1 MAQEEVTLERSLDNA
16 ANVLRSKMDANEYKN
31 YTLGTIFYKYLS
43 DSMLYYVA
51 ELLEEENVSLEEAQK
66 LYEENQDDPDL
77 IDELNL
83 KLNYV
88 IDAKNTYTN
97 ILKTVNNHTFQISQL
112 GDAFNS
118 IESQGKEF
126 EGLFDDY
133 DLYSKRLGNTAQK
146 QSDTISEVLSSIGKL
161 EIVKTPKDTLGNAYE
176 YLIKQFASETGKKA
190 GEFYTPQQVS
200 RLLARLTL
208 VDKDYTDGMTVY
220 DPTMGSGSLLLNF
233 RKYVEHPERI
243 TYFGQEINTSTYNL
257 ARMNMILHHV
267 DVVNQKLRNNDT
279 LDEDWPV
286 EEITNFDAVVMNPPY
301 SHKWSANA
309 GFKDDPRFAAY
320 GVLPPKS
327 KADYAF
333 LLHER
338 KCEELA
344 LIKKALLQKL
354 FPKKDEFKPEVRYK
368 NFSDAWEQRK
378 LGEIL
383 SDLYNGQTPSRN
395 VKSYWKGDIP
405 WLTSGELNH
414 GIVEETIEKI
424 SESGKKAA
432 NLRLIPSGTIVIA
445 ITGLEAP
452 GTRGN
457 CAILGIDTTVNQ
469 SVMALVVKN
478 NIDTQFIF
486 QWYKKIGEEYGI
498 RYTQGTKQQS
508 YNYDLVK
515 ILPITIPTTTEE
527 QQKIGSFFNQL
538 DSLIALHQRKLEKL
552 KQLKKFLLQ
561 NMFI

>member
-51 ELLEEENVSLEEAQK
+51 ELLEEKNISLEEAQK
-66 LYEENQDDPDL
+66 LYEENQDDQYL
-77 IDELNL
+77 IEELDI
-83 KLNYV
+83 KFNYV
-88 IDAKNTYTN
+88 IEAKNTYTN
-97 ILKTVNNHTFQISQL
+97 ILKSINNHTFQVSQL

-146 QSDTISEVLSSIGKL
+146 QSDTISEVLSAIGKL
-161 EIVKTPKDTLGNAYE
+161 EIVKTPEDTLGNAYE
-176 YLIKQFASETGKKA
+176 YLIKQFASESGKKA
-190 GEFYTPQQVS
+190 GEFYTPQKVS

-233 RKYVEHPERI
+233 RKYVEHSERI

-309 GFKDDPRFAAY
+309 GFKDDPRFSAY
-320 GVLPPKS
+320 GVLPPK
-327 KADYAF
+327 
-333 LLHER
+333 
-338 KCEELA
+338 
-344 LIKKALLQKL
+344 
-354 FPKKDEFKPEVRYK
+354 
-368 NFSDAWEQRK
+368 
-378 LGEIL
+378 
-383 SDLYNGQTPSRN
+383 
-395 VKSYWKGDIP
+395 
-405 WLTSGELNH
+405 
-414 GIVEETIEKI
+414 
-424 SESGKKAA
+424 
-432 NLRLIPSGTIVIA
+432 
-445 ITGLEAP
+445 
-452 GTRGN
+452 
-457 CAILGIDTTVNQ
+457 
-469 SVMALVVKN
+469 
-478 NIDTQFIF
+478 
-486 QWYKKIGEEYGI
+486 
-498 RYTQGTKQQS
+498 
-508 YNYDLVK
+508 
-515 ILPITIPTTTEE
+515 
-527 QQKIGSFFNQL
+527 
-538 DSLIALHQRKLEKL
+538 
-552 KQLKKFLLQ
+552 
-561 NMFI
+561 

>member
-51 ELLEEENVSLEEAQK
+51 ELLEEKNISLEEAQK
-66 LYEENQDDPDL
+66 LYEENQDDQYL
-77 IDELNL
+77 IEELDI
-83 KLNYV
+83 KFNYV
-88 IDAKNTYTN
+88 IEAKNTYTN
-97 ILKTVNNHTFQISQL
+97 ILKSINNHTFQVSQL

-146 QSDTISEVLSSIGKL
+146 QSDTISEVLSAIGKL
-161 EIVKTPKDTLGNAYE
+161 EIVKTPEDTLGNAYE
-176 YLIKQFASETGKKA
+176 YLIKQFASESGKKA
-190 GEFYTPQQVS
+190 GEFYTPQKVS

-233 RKYVEHPERI
+233 RKYVEHPKRI

-309 GFKDDPRFAAY
+309 GFKDDPRFSAY

-338 KCEELA
+338 KCEELT

-354 FPKKDEFKPEVRYK
+354 FPKKDEFEPEVRYK

-378 LGEIL
+378 LGEVLSYEQPGPYIVNSDNYDNKFNVPVLTAGKSFILGFTNEVKGIKKASESDPVIIFDDFTTGSHYVDFPFKVKSSALKIL
-383 SDLYNGQTPSRN
+383 SKTN
-395 VKSYWKGDIP
+395 
-405 WLTSGELNH
+405 
-414 GIVEETIEKI
+414 EKI
-424 SESGKKAA
+424 
-432 NLRLIPSGTIVIA
+432 
-445 ITGLEAP
+445 
-452 GTRGN
+452 
-457 CAILGIDTTVNQ
+457 DTKFIYEVLSRINYVPQ
-469 SVMALVVKN
+469 SHERHWISQFSKFNVM
-478 NIDTQFIF
+478 
-486 QWYKKIGEEYGI
+486 
-498 RYTQGTKQQS
+498 
-508 YNYDLVK
+508 
-515 ILPITIPTTTEE
+515 IPTSQE
-527 QQKIGSFFNQL
+527 QEKVGNFLKQL
-538 DSLIALHQRKLEKL
+538 DHLIALHQRKLEKL

>member
-51 ELLEEENVSLEEAQK
+51 ELLEEKNISLEEAQK
-66 LYEENQDDPDL
+66 LYEENQDDQYL
-77 IDELNL
+77 IEELDI
-83 KLNYV
+83 KFNYV
-88 IDAKNTYTN
+88 IEAKNTYTN
-97 ILKTVNNHTFQISQL
+97 ILKSINNHTFQVSQL

-146 QSDTISEVLSSIGKL
+146 QSDTISEVLSAIGKL
-161 EIVKTPKDTLGNAYE
+161 EIVKTPEDTLGNAYE
-176 YLIKQFASETGKKA
+176 YLIKQFASESGKKA
-190 GEFYTPQQVS
+190 GEFYTPQKVS

-233 RKYVEHPERI
+233 RKYVEHPKRI

-309 GFKDDPRFAAY
+309 GFKDDPRFSAY

-333 LLHER
+333 LLHGFYHLKNTGTMAIVLPHGVLFRGAKEGKIR
-338 KCEELA
+338 
-344 LIKKALLQKL
+344 QKL
-354 FPKKDEFKPEVRYK
+354 LEDG
-368 NFSDAWEQRK
+368 SIDAVIG
-378 LGEIL
+378 L
-383 SDLYNGQTPSRN
+383 P
-395 VKSYWKGDIP
+395 
-405 WLTSGELNH
+405 
-414 GIVEETIEKI
+414 
-424 SESGKKAA
+424 A
-432 NLRLIPSGTIVIA
+432 NLFYST
-445 ITGLEAP
+445 
-452 GTRGN
+452 
-457 CAILGIDTTVNQ
+457 
-469 SVMALVVKN
+469 S
-478 NIDTQFIF
+478 
-486 QWYKKIGEEYGI
+486 
-498 RYTQGTKQQS
+498 
-508 YNYDLVK
+508 
-515 ILPITIPTTTEE
+515 IPTTIVVLKKDKQDRSVMFIDASKEFE
-527 QQKIGSFFNQL
+527 KGKNQNQL
-538 DSLIALHQRKLEKL
+538 RETDITKILDTYEKRQDVDKYAHLASFDEIKENDFNLNIPRYVDTFEPEPEIDLRQVSKDLQDVNTQIKDNEQELVGML
-552 KQLKKFLLQ
+552 KQLTSKDDEVMEGINDIIKNLEGE
-561 NMFI
+561 IK

>member
-51 ELLEEENVSLEEAQK
+51 ELLEEKNISLEEAQK
-66 LYEENQDDPDL
+66 LYEENQDDQYL
-77 IDELNL
+77 IEELDI
-83 KLNYV
+83 KFNYV
-88 IDAKNTYTN
+88 IEAKNTYTN
-97 ILKTVNNHTFQISQL
+97 ILKSINNHTFQVSQL

-146 QSDTISEVLSSIGKL
+146 QSDTISEVLSAIGKL
-161 EIVKTPKDTLGNAYE
+161 EIVKTPEDTLGNAYE
-176 YLIKQFASETGKKA
+176 YLIKQFASESGKKA
-190 GEFYTPQQVS
+190 GEFYTPQKVS

-233 RKYVEHPERI
+233 RKYVEHSERI

-309 GFKDDPRFAAY
+309 GFKDDPRFSAY

-378 LGEIL
+378 LGEVATFI
-383 SDLYNGQTPSRN
+383 NGRAYKQNELLDSGKYKVLRVGNFYTNDSWYYSN
-395 VKSYWKGDIP
+395 LELADKYYIDKGDLVYTWSATFGPHI
-405 WLTSGELNH
+405 WDGEKVIYH
-414 GIVEETIEKI
+414 YHIWKIEL
-424 SESGKKAA
+424 SES
-432 NLRLIPSGTIVIA
+432 LDRDFTLQI
-445 ITGLEAP
+445 LEADKAKLLANTNGSTMIHVTKKDMESKVISLP
-452 GTRGN
+452 
-457 CAILGIDTTVNQ
+457 
-469 SVMALVVKN
+469 
-478 NIDTQFIF
+478 NI
-486 QWYKKIGEEYGI
+486 
-498 RYTQGTKQQS
+498 
-508 YNYDLVK
+508 
-515 ILPITIPTTTEE
+515 EE
-527 QQKIGSFFNQL
+527 QKQIGSYLMKF

>member
-51 ELLEEENVSLEEAQK
+51 ELLEEKNISLEEAQK
-66 LYEENQDDPDL
+66 LYEENQDDQYL
-77 IDELNL
+77 IEELDI
-83 KLNYV
+83 KFNYV
-88 IDAKNTYTN
+88 IEAKNTYTN
-97 ILKTVNNHTFQISQL
+97 ILKSINNHTFQVSQL

-146 QSDTISEVLSSIGKL
+146 QSDTISEVLSAIGKL
-161 EIVKTPKDTLGNAYE
+161 EIVKTPEDTLGNAYE
-176 YLIKQFASETGKKA
+176 YLIKQFASESGKKA
-190 GEFYTPQQVS
+190 GEFYTPQKVS

-233 RKYVEHPERI
+233 RKYVEHPKRI

-309 GFKDDPRFAAY
+309 GFKDDPRFSAY

-333 LLHER
+333 LLHGYYHL
-338 KCEELA
+338 KH
-344 LIKKALLQKL
+344 
-354 FPKKDEFKPEVRYK
+354 
-368 NFSDAWEQRK
+368 
-378 LGEIL
+378 
-383 SDLYNGQTPSRN
+383 
-395 VKSYWKGDIP
+395 
-405 WLTSGELNH
+405 SGVMAIVLPH
-414 GIVEETIEKI
+414 GILFRGAAEGKI
-424 SESGKKAA
+424 RKKLLENGAIDAVIGLPA
-432 NLRLIPSGTIVIA
+432 NL
-445 ITGLEAP
+445 
-452 GTRGN
+452 
-457 CAILGIDTTVNQ
+457 
-469 SVMALVVKN
+469 
-478 NIDTQFIF
+478 F
-486 QWYKKIGEEYGI
+486 
-498 RYTQGTKQQS
+498 
-508 YNYDLVK
+508 YN
-515 ILPITIPTTTEE
+515 TSIPTT
-527 QQKIGSFFNQL
+527 IVV
-538 DSLIALHQRKLEKL
+538 
-552 KQLKKFLLQ
+552 LKKDKQDRDVLFIDASKDFEKVKTQ
-561 NMFI
+561 NELRDEDVEKILTTYKERKDIDKYAHLASFDEIKENEFNLNIPRYVDTFEPEPEINLDEVSKELRETNEKIKENETELISMLKDLTSEDEKIMKGLNDFISVLEEDVRNNGKRRKKGSKTPV

>member
-51 ELLEEENVSLEEAQK
+51 ELLEEKNISLEEAQK
-66 LYEENQDDPDL
+66 LYEENQDDQYL
-77 IDELNL
+77 IEELDI
-83 KLNYV
+83 KFNYV
-88 IDAKNTYTN
+88 IEAKNTYTN
-97 ILKTVNNHTFQISQL
+97 ILKSINNHTFQVSQL

-146 QSDTISEVLSSIGKL
+146 QSDTISEVLSAIGKL
-161 EIVKTPKDTLGNAYE
+161 EIVKTPEDTLGNAYE
-176 YLIKQFASETGKKA
+176 YLIKQFASESGKKA
-190 GEFYTPQQVS
+190 GEFYTPQKVS

-233 RKYVEHPERI
+233 RKYVEHPKRI

-309 GFKDDPRFAAY
+309 GFKDDPRFSAY

-333 LLHER
+333 LLHGYYHL
-338 KCEELA
+338 KH
-344 LIKKALLQKL
+344 
-354 FPKKDEFKPEVRYK
+354 
-368 NFSDAWEQRK
+368 
-378 LGEIL
+378 
-383 SDLYNGQTPSRN
+383 
-395 VKSYWKGDIP
+395 
-405 WLTSGELNH
+405 SGVMAIVLPH
-414 GIVEETIEKI
+414 GILFRGAAEGKI
-424 SESGKKAA
+424 RKKLLENGAIDAVIGLPA
-432 NLRLIPSGTIVIA
+432 NL
-445 ITGLEAP
+445 
-452 GTRGN
+452 
-457 CAILGIDTTVNQ
+457 
-469 SVMALVVKN
+469 
-478 NIDTQFIF
+478 F
-486 QWYKKIGEEYGI
+486 
-498 RYTQGTKQQS
+498 
-508 YNYDLVK
+508 YN
-515 ILPITIPTTTEE
+515 TSIPTTIVVLKKDKQDRDVLFIDASKDFEKVKTQNELRDE
-527 QQKIGSFFNQL
+527 DVEKIL
-538 DSLIALHQRKLEKL
+538 TTKYVHLILASLIS
-552 KQLKKFLLQ
+552 
-561 NMFI
+561 

>member
-51 ELLEEENVSLEEAQK
+51 ELLEEKNISLEEAQK
-66 LYEENQDDPDL
+66 LYEENQDDQYL
-77 IDELNL
+77 IEELDI
-83 KLNYV
+83 KFNYV
-88 IDAKNTYTN
+88 IETKNTYTN
-97 ILKTVNNHTFQISQL
+97 ILKSINNHTFQVSQL

-146 QSDTISEVLSSIGKL
+146 QSDTISEVLSAIGKL
-161 EIVKTPKDTLGNAYE
+161 EIVKTPEDTLGNAYE
-176 YLIKQFASETGKKA
+176 YLIKQFASESGKKA
-190 GEFYTPQQVS
+190 GEFYTPQKVS

-233 RKYVEHPERI
+233 RKYVEHSERI

-309 GFKDDPRFAAY
+309 GFKDDPRFSAY

-333 LLHER
+333 LLHEDHLQFLHSF
-338 KCEELA
+338 KSF
-344 LIKKALLQKL
+344 LLQKMFFDNDIPPL
-354 FPKKDEFKPEVRYK
+354 LRFNKFTEKWNQCKLNDHTIVTMGQSPNSKNYTNNQTGKILVQGNADLYK
-368 NFSDAWEQRK
+368 NK
-378 LGEIL
+378 IL
-383 SDLYNGQTPSRN
+383 KRVFTTEVTKTA
-395 VKSYWKGDIP
+395 VKNDILISVRAPVGDIARNQYE
-405 WLTSGELNH
+405 SVVIGR
-414 GIVEETIEKI
+414 GIASIKGNDFLYYQLEKMKNNGFWNKYI
-424 SESGKKAA
+424 AGSTFES
-432 NLRLIPSGTIVIA
+432 
-445 ITGLEAP
+445 ITGKDLKN
-452 GTRGN
+452 TK
-457 CAILGIDTTVNQ
+457 IYTTN
-469 SVMALVVKN
+469 S
-478 NIDTQFIF
+478 DEER
-486 QWYKKIGEEYGI
+486 KIGNI
-498 RYTQGTKQQS
+498 FSSLTKIIQLQEH
-508 YNYDLVK
+508 K
-515 ILPITIPTTTEE
+515 I
-527 QQKIGSFFNQL
+527 
-538 DSLIALHQRKLEKL
+538 DSLKKL
-552 KQLKKFLLQ
+552 KQFLLQ

>member
-51 ELLEEENVSLEEAQK
+51 ELLEEKNISLEEAQK
-66 LYEENQDDPDL
+66 LYEENQDDQYL
-77 IDELNL
+77 IEELDI
-83 KLNYV
+83 KFNYV
-88 IDAKNTYTN
+88 IEAKNTYTN
-97 ILKTVNNHTFQISQL
+97 ILKSINNHTFQVSQL

-146 QSDTISEVLSSIGKL
+146 QSDTISEVLSAIGKL
-161 EIVKTPKDTLGNAYE
+161 EIVKTPEDTLGNAYE
-176 YLIKQFASETGKKA
+176 YLIKQFASESGKKA
-190 GEFYTPQQVS
+190 GEFYTPQKVS

-233 RKYVEHPERI
+233 RKYVEHSERI

-309 GFKDDPRFAAY
+309 GFKDDPRFFRLWSFAA
-320 GVLPPKS
+320 
-327 KADYAF
+327 
-333 LLHER
+333 
-338 KCEELA
+338 
-344 LIKKALLQKL
+344 
-354 FPKKDEFKPEVRYK
+354 
-368 NFSDAWEQRK
+368 
-378 LGEIL
+378 
-383 SDLYNGQTPSRN
+383 
-395 VKSYWKGDIP
+395 
-405 WLTSGELNH
+405 
-414 GIVEETIEKI
+414 KI
-424 SESGKKAA
+424 
-432 NLRLIPSGTIVIA
+432 
-445 ITGLEAP
+445 
-452 GTRGN
+452 
-457 CAILGIDTTVNQ
+457 
-469 SVMALVVKN
+469 
-478 NIDTQFIF
+478 
-486 QWYKKIGEEYGI
+486 
-498 RYTQGTKQQS
+498 
-508 YNYDLVK
+508 
-515 ILPITIPTTTEE
+515 
-527 QQKIGSFFNQL
+527 
-538 DSLIALHQRKLEKL
+538 
-552 KQLKKFLLQ
+552 
-561 NMFI
+561 